1 MENQKQTTGYRV
13 FTVVNTLIMIALLL
27 ICFLPIWYVLCVSL
41 SDNVAVSAGRVSIWP
56 VNFTTMAYEYLIAEE
71 DFWLSMW
78 VACKRVFLGCAV
90 NMFMLILTAY
100 PLSQHPSRFPARKR
114 YAWYFVFTMLFSG
127 GLIPGFLVVRYTG
140 LMNSLWALIIPGALP
155 IYNMILMLNFFRQLP
170 YEVSESAFIDGASHW
185 TTLWRIVVPMSKPAI
200 ATVLLFC
207 AVGHWNEWFSPIIY
221 MKRPENYPLQ
231 TYLHTKLISASFQV
245 NTLGDLDLLNKL
257 SNRTVNSAQI
267 FIGMVPILCVYPFLQ
282 KYFTKGIV
290 LGSVKG

>member
-1 MENQKQTTGYRV
+1 
-13 FTVVNTLIMIALLL
+13 
-27 ICFLPIWYVLCVSL
+27 
-41 SDNVAVSAGRVSIWP
+41 
-56 VNFTTMAYEYLIAEE
+56 
-71 DFWLSMW
+71 
-78 VACKRVFLGCAV
+78 
-90 NMFMLILTAY
+90 
-100 PLSQHPSRFPARKR
+100 
-114 YAWYFVFTMLFSG
+114 
-127 GLIPGFLVVRYTG
+127 
-140 LMNSLWALIIPGALP
+140 MNSLWALIIPGALP